1 MFLGFFFM
9 NLFIV
14 SRLIDQNLLGNIN
27 QTGELLFSDKD
38 VQEMNNIIGTVHSF
52 EMERTFLF
60 LFAFYLLK
68 NSRRSIRCCQI
79 LNMFSL

>member
-1 MFLGFFFM
+1 M

-27 QTGELLFSDKD
+27 QTGDLLFSDED

-68 NSRRSIRCCQI
+68 NSRRSIRCCQN